1 MSSKHFNK
9 AFAFVTSPEIEGSF
23 VNDPDDRGGKTNR
36 GISQKSYPDLDI
48 EKLTL
53 ERTRSILRKDYWEEA
68 RCGELP
74 GKWAFALFDSAVI
87 HGPQTGV
94 ILMQQALGVRPDGI
108 NGPITQAAARDAD
121 DYFFSLFFCKRA
133 RFCFDI
139 TLADSTQLKFLDGW
153 LNRLFNLKT
162 AICRIEGDLRD

>member
-1 MSSKHFNK
+1 MSANHFNK
-9 AFAFVTSPEIEGSF
+9 AFTFVTSPEIEGAF

-53 ERTRSILRKDYWEEA
+53 ERTRSIFKKDYWDEA

-74 GKWAFALFDSAVI
+74 GKWAFALFDAAVI
-87 HGPQTGV
+87 HGPDRAV
-94 ILMQQALGVRPDGI
+94 MLMQQALRVKPDGI
-108 NGPITQAAARDAD
+108 NGPITQSATRNAG
-121 DYFFSLFFCKRA
+121 DYFFALFFTIRA

-139 TLADSTQLKFLDGW
+139 TLADSSQVKFLNGW
-153 LNRLFNLKT
+153 LNRLFLLKT
-162 AICRIEGDLRD
+162 AICRNEGDLRD